1 MSRAVTISILTY
13 KRHQHLG
20 RALASALRYADQVA
34 EIFVV
39 DNAAEPELK
48 SILAAEFPN
57 VRYIAAPSNG
67 GCEGRNIALRAAV
80 TPIVITLDD
89 DVELS
94 SPNCIAEV
102 ENAFSR
108 DPHLACLN
116 FTVTGGD
123 GKVLER
129 DWCHPRPISHASREF
144 ETHFILE
151 GACALS
157 REKVLSV
164 GGYPAEFFLGHE
176 GVDLGYRLIGG
187 GWRVVHTPRV
197 LTTHHAAVEHRPDW
211 RVYYYYT
218 RNGIWIVYRSFP
230 PVMAIPRVIA
240 HLATMGFFSLRAMQL
255 RAYLKGCVDG
265 VRGLPRMERQNLDA
279 DSLKHV
285 REIRSER
292 VALFG
297 RIQRRLRERIL

>member
-1 MSRAVTISILTY
+1 MSRATTISILTY
-13 KRHQHLG
+13 KRHQYLR

-34 EIFVV
+34 EIIVV

-48 SILAAEFPN
+48 SMLAAEYPG

-67 GCEGRNIALRAAV
+67 GCEGRNIALRAAG
-80 TPIVITLDD
+80 TPIVVTLDD

-94 SPNCIAEV
+94 SSDCIAEV
-102 ENAFSR
+102 ESAFSR
-108 DPHLACLN
+108 DPQLACLN
-116 FTVTGGD
+116 FTVTGAD

-129 DWCHPRPISHASREF
+129 DWCHPRPISHAAQEF

-151 GACALS
+151 GASALS

-164 GGYPAEFFLGHE
+164 GGYPSEFFLGHE
-176 GVDLGYRLIGG
+176 GVDLGYRLIGAG
-187 GWRVVHTPRV
+187 GRVVHTPRV
-197 LTTHHAAVEHRPDW
+197 STTHHAAAEHRPDW

-218 RNGIWIVYRSFP
+218 RNGIWVGYRSFP
-230 PVMAIPRVIA
+230 PVMAVSRV
-240 HLATMGFFSLRAMQL
+240 LAYLVTMGFFSLRARQFS
-255 RAYLKGCVDG
+255 AYLRGCIDG
-265 VRGLPRMERQNLDA
+265 VRGLSRMERRNLDA

-292 VALFG
+292 VPLFG

>member
-13 KRHQHLG
+13 KRHQHLR
-20 RALASALRYADQVA
+20 RALESALRYTDQVA
-34 EIFVV
+34 EIIVV

-48 SILAAEFPN
+48 ALMAAEYPD
-57 VRYIAAPSNG
+57 VRYIAAESNA
-67 GCEGRNIALRAAV
+67 GCEGRNIGLRAAT
-80 TPIVITLDD
+80 TPIVITIDD

-94 SPNCIAEV
+94 SANCIAEV
-102 ENAFSR
+102 EAAFSR
-108 DPHLACLN
+108 DPQLACLN
-116 FTVTGGD
+116 FTVTGID

-151 GACALS
+151 GASALS
-157 REKVLSV
+157 REKVLEV

-176 GVDLGYRLIGG
+176 GGDLGYRLIGKG
-187 GWRVVHTPRV
+187 YRVVHTPRV
-197 LTTHHAAVEHRPDW
+197 STTHYAAMEHRPDW

-218 RNGIWIVYRSFP
+218 RNGIWVAYRSFP
-230 PVMAIPRVIA
+230 PVMATTRVIA
-240 HLATMGFFSLRAMQL
+240 YLVTMGAFSVRAMQVPAFV
-255 RAYLKGCVDG
+255 RGCVDG
-265 VRGLPRMERQNLDA
+265 MRGLSRMDRHNLDA
-279 DSLKHV
+279 DSLRHV

-292 VALFG
+292 VPLFG

>member
-13 KRHQHLG
+13 KRRQHLG

-34 EIFVV
+34 EIIVV

-48 SILAAEFPN
+48 SFLAAEFPN

-102 ENAFSR
+102 ETAFSR

-116 FTVTGGD
+116 FTVTGVD

-157 REKVLSV
+157 RKKVLSV

-197 LTTHHAAVEHRPDW
+197 LTTHHAAIEHRPDW

-218 RNGIWIVYRSFP
+218 RNGIWVVYRSFP
-230 PVMAIPRVIA
+230 PVMAIPRMIA

-255 RAYLKGCVDG
+255 AAYLHGCAG
-265 VRGLPRMERQNLDA
+265 GLRRLPRMDRHNLDA

-292 VALFG
+292 VPLFG

>member
-1 MSRAVTISILTY
+1 V
-13 KRHQHLG
+13 
-20 RALASALRYADQVA
+20 VA
-34 EIFVV
+34 
-39 DNAAEPELK
+39 NAAEPELK
-48 SILAAEFPN
+48 SILAAEYPG

-67 GCEGRNIALRAAV
+67 GCEGRNIALRAAG
-80 TPIVITLDD
+80 TPIAITIDD

-94 SPNCIAEV
+94 GRDCIAQV
-102 ENAFSR
+102 ESAFSR
-108 DPHLACLN
+108 DPRLACLN
-116 FTVTGGD
+116 FTVTGAD

-151 GACALS
+151 GASALS
-157 REKVLSV
+157 RDKVLSV

-176 GVDLGYRLIGG
+176 GVDLGYRLIGA

-197 LTTHHAAVEHRPDW
+197 LATHHAAIENRPDW

-218 RNGIWIVYRSFP
+218 RNGIWVAYRSFP
-230 PVMAIPRVIA
+230 APMAISRVLA
-240 HLATMGFFSLRAMQL
+240 YLATMGFFSLRALQVP
-255 RAYLKGCVDG
+255 AYLRGCIDG
-265 VRGLPRMERQNLDA
+265 MRGLPRMDQRKLDEN
-279 DSLKHV
+279 SLKHV

-292 VALFG
+292 VPLFG

>member
-13 KRHQHLG
+13 KRHQHLR
-20 RALASALRYADQVA
+20 RALASALPYADQVA
-34 EIFVV
+34 EIIVV

-48 SILAAEFPN
+48 SLLAAECPS

-67 GCEGRNIALRAAV
+67 GCEGRNIGLRAAG

-94 SPNCIAEV
+94 SSNCIAEV
-102 ENAFSR
+102 EAAFSR
-108 DPHLACLN
+108 DPRLACLN
-116 FTVTGGD
+116 FTVTGVD
-123 GKVLER
+123 GRVLER
-129 DWCHPRPISHASREF
+129 EWCHPRPIAHASREF

-176 GVDLGYRLIGG
+176 GVDLGYRLIGSG
-187 GWRVVHTPRV
+187 YRVVHTPRV
-197 LTTHHAAVEHRPDW
+197 STTHHAALEHRPDW

-218 RNGIWIVYRSFP
+218 RNGIWVAYRSFP
-230 PVMAIPRVIA
+230 PLMAITRVLA
-240 HLATMGFFSLRAMQL
+240 YLATMGFFSLRAMQVP
-255 RAYLKGCVDG
+255 AYLRGCVDG
-265 VRGLPRMERQNLDA
+265 MRGLSRMDRRNLDSA
-279 DSLKHV
+279 SLRHV

-292 VALFG
+292 VPLLG
-297 RIQRRLRERIL
+297 RIQRRLREKIM

>member
-1 MSRAVTISILTY
+1 MSGAVTISILTY
-13 KRHQHLG
+13 KRHQHLR

-34 EIFVV
+34 EVIVV
-39 DNAAEPELK
+39 DNAAEYELK
-48 SILAAEFPN
+48 SMLAAQYPT
-57 VRYIAAPSNG
+57 VHYIAAESNA
-67 GCEGRNIALRAAV
+67 GCEGRNIGLRAAA
-80 TPIVITLDD
+80 TPIVITIDD

-94 SPNCIAEV
+94 SPDCIAEV
-102 ENAFSR
+102 EAAFSR
-108 DPHLACLN
+108 DPQLACLN
-116 FTVTGGD
+116 FTVTGLD

-151 GACALS
+151 GASALS

-187 GWRVVHTPRV
+187 GYRVVHTPRV
-197 LTTHHAAVEHRPDW
+197 STTHHAAMEHRPDW

-218 RNGIWIVYRSFP
+218 RNGIWVAYRSFP
-230 PVMAIPRVIA
+230 PVMAISRV
-240 HLATMGFFSLRAMQL
+240 LAYLVTMGFFSLRAMQVG
-255 RAYLKGCVDG
+255 AYLRGCVDG
-265 VRGLPRMERQNLDA
+265 VRGLSRMDRRKLDA

-285 REIRSER
+285 REIRAER
-292 VALFG
+292 VPLFG

>member
-1 MSRAVTISILTY
+1 MSHAVTISILTY
-13 KRHQHLG
+13 KRHQHLR
-20 RALASALRYADQVA
+20 RALASALRHTDEVA
-34 EIFVV
+34 EIMVV

-48 SILAAEFPN
+48 SLLAADYPT
-57 VRYIAAPSNG
+57 VRYIAAASNA
-67 GCEGRNIALRAAV
+67 GCEGRNIGLRAAG
-80 TPIVITLDD
+80 TPIVITHDD

-94 SPNCIAEV
+94 SSNCIAEV
-102 ENAFSR
+102 ETAFSR
-108 DPHLACLN
+108 DSQLACLN
-116 FTVTGGD
+116 FTVTGVD

-129 DWCHPRPISHASREF
+129 DWCHPRPISHAAREF

-164 GGYPAEFFLGHE
+164 GGYPADFFLGHE
-176 GVDLGYRLIGG
+176 GVDLSYRLIGTG
-187 GWRVVHTPRV
+187 CRVVHTPRV
-197 LTTHHAAVEHRPDW
+197 STMHHAALEHRPDW

-218 RNGIWIVYRSFP
+218 RNGIWVVYRSFP
-230 PVMAIPRVIA
+230 PLMAISRVFA
-240 HLATMGFFSLRAMQL
+240 HLATMGFFSLRAMQVP
-255 RAYLKGCVDG
+255 AYLRGCIDG
-265 VRGLPRMERQNLDA
+265 VRGLSRMERCYLDA

-292 VALFG
+292 VPLFG

>member
-13 KRHQHLG
+13 KRHRYLR
-20 RALASALRYADQVA
+20 RALASVLPYADQIA
-34 EIFVV
+34 EVIVV

-48 SILAAEFPN
+48 SMLAAEYPG
-57 VRYIAAPSNG
+57 VHYIAAQSNR
-67 GCEGRNIALRAAV
+67 GCEGRNIGLRAAT
-80 TPIVITLDD
+80 TPIAIMIDD

-94 SPNCIAEV
+94 GHDCIAEV
-102 ENAFSR
+102 EAAFLR
-108 DPHLACLN
+108 DPRLACLN
-116 FTVTGGD
+116 FTVIGAD

-151 GACALS
+151 GASALS
-157 REKVLSV
+157 RERVLSV

-176 GVDLGYRLIGG
+176 GVDLGYRLIGA

-197 LTTHHAAVEHRPDW
+197 SATHHAAVEHRPGW
-211 RVYYYYT
+211 RAYYYYT
-218 RNGIWIVYRSFP
+218 RNGIWVGYRSFP
-230 PVMAIPRVIA
+230 PVMAVSRVLT
-240 HLATMGFFSLRAMQL
+240 HLVTMGFFSLRAMEVG
-255 RAYLKGCVDG
+255 AYLRGCVDG
-265 VRGLPRMERQNLDA
+265 VRGLSRMDRRNLDA
-279 DSLKHV
+279 ETLRHV

-292 VALFG
+292 VPLFG